1 MQIELELLAPAKNRE
16 IGIAAVDCG
25 ADALYMAGPEF
36 GAREAAGNTMEE
48 IARTVEYAS
57 RFGVKVYLTLNTIL
71 YETELPAARK
81 MVYDAYEAG
90 CDAVIVQDM
99 ALLRA
104 SDKNI
109 ISTTRGYLL
118 YKEDVSKVKR
128 AFVVRHTNE
137 NIREE
142 LYSIVDCGGKMLD
155 VSVFHNV
162 YGMITVDL
170 IIQNRREADDFLQ
183 KMNKIN
189 SEPLLTLTNGKHI
202 HTIEADNEEIL
213 DRIEQVLR
221 KQGFLVEENND

>member
-1 MQIELELLAPAKNRE
+1 MNGNERRVEILKELEHAKKPVSGTLLAKKM
-16 IGIAAVDCG
+16 GV
-25 ADALYMAGPEF
+25 
-36 GAREAAGNTMEE
+36 
-48 IARTVEYAS
+48 S
-57 RFGVKVYLTLNTIL
+57 RQ
-71 YETELPAARK
+71 
-81 MVYDAYEAG
+81 
-90 CDAVIVQDM
+90 VIVQDM

-202 HTIEADNEEIL
+202 HTIETDNEEIL

>member
-1 MQIELELLAPAKNRE
+1 M
-16 IGIAAVDCG
+16 
-25 ADALYMAGPEF
+25 
-36 GAREAAGNTMEE
+36 
-48 IARTVEYAS
+48 
-57 RFGVKVYLTLNTIL
+57 
-71 YETELPAARK
+71 
-81 MVYDAYEAG
+81 
-90 CDAVIVQDM
+90 IVQDM

-162 YGMITVDL
+162 YGMITV
-170 IIQNRREADDFLQ
+170 I
-183 KMNKIN
+183 
-189 SEPLLTLTNGKHI
+189 
-202 HTIEADNEEIL
+202 
-213 DRIEQVLR
+213 
-221 KQGFLVEENND
+221 